1 MDSKGD
7 TNSVVAQYLKEIWGA
22 DWPSANKDSDAKK
35 KKQDQLNNL
44 KEKLAAEEAK
54 NKLTEENKKVKI
66 LKPQNE
72 DPFYYWNM

>member
-1 MDSKGD
+1 MEKREEL
-7 TNSVVAQYLKEIWGA
+7 NSLMEKYKEFTSIILKL
-22 DWPSANKDSDAKK
+22 D
-35 KKQDQLNNL
+35 
-44 KEKLAAEEAK
+44 KENRKSLSTLDVEEAK

>member
-1 MDSKGD
+1 MEKREEL
-7 TNSVVAQYLKEIWGA
+7 NSLMEKYKEFTSIILKL
-22 DWPSANKDSDAKK
+22 D
-35 KKQDQLNNL
+35 
-44 KEKLAAEEAK
+44 KENIKSLSTLDAEEAK

>member
-1 MDSKGD
+1 MEKRGEL
-7 TNSVVAQYLKEIWGA
+7 NSLMEKYKEFTSIILKL
-22 DWPSANKDSDAKK
+22 D
-35 KKQDQLNNL
+35 
-44 KEKLAAEEAK
+44 KENRKSLSTLDAEEAK

>member
-1 MDSKGD
+1 MEKREELNLLMEKYKEFTSII
-7 TNSVVAQYLKEIWGA
+7 LKL
-22 DWPSANKDSDAKK
+22 D
-35 KKQDQLNNL
+35 
-44 KEKLAAEEAK
+44 KENRKSLSTLDAEEVK

>member
-1 MDSKGD
+1 MEKREEL
-7 TNSVVAQYLKEIWGA
+7 NSLMEKYKEFTSIILKL
-22 DWPSANKDSDAKK
+22 DKKNRKSLSTLDA
-35 KKQDQLNNL
+35 
-44 KEKLAAEEAK
+44 ETAK

>member
-1 MDSKGD
+1 M
-7 TNSVVAQYLKEIWGA
+7 QHLKDLVEKA
-22 DWPSANKDSDAKK
+22 KSAIEQIENKSLSTLD
-35 KKQDQLNNL
+35 
-44 KEKLAAEEAK
+44 AEEAK

>member
-1 MDSKGD
+1 MEKREELNICKKLESKYSEKYKEF
-7 TNSVVAQYLKEIWGA
+7 TSIILKL
-22 DWPSANKDSDAKK
+22 D
-35 KKQDQLNNL
+35 
-44 KEKLAAEEAK
+44 KENRKSLSTLDAEEVK

>member
-1 MDSKGD
+1 MEKREEL
-7 TNSVVAQYLKEIWGA
+7 NSLMEKYKEFTSIILKLDKENRK
-22 DWPSANKDSDAKK
+22 SLSTLDA
-35 KKQDQLNNL
+35 
-44 KEKLAAEEAK
+44 EAAK

>member
-1 MDSKGD
+1 MEKREEL
-7 TNSVVAQYLKEIWGA
+7 NSLMEKYKEFTSIILKL
-22 DWPSANKDSDAKK
+22 D
-35 KKQDQLNNL
+35 
-44 KEKLAAEEAK
+44 KENRKSLSTLDAEEAK

>member
-1 MDSKGD
+1 MEKREELNSLMEKYKEFTSIILKLDKENRKSLRTLDS
-7 TNSVVAQYLKEIWGA
+7 
-22 DWPSANKDSDAKK
+22 
-35 KKQDQLNNL
+35 
-44 KEKLAAEEAK
+44 EEAK